1 MSNPHSKNSENL
13 KTSDSIESEP
23 VQAESAKSTPV
34 PAKLTRSK
42 PTKSLRIA
50 IFTDVFLGIPGGI
63 PSSIRAQKTA
73 LESLGHQVT
82 IFCPGTQQDFE
93 NPLSKFGANHDPNII
108 LVPTAKFLI
117 NGASFS
123 KWTKQI
129 VHFIEKKYPNLA
141 ETFDLFHIHY
151 EATTSMA
158 GLILAKKHHIKT
170 IQTMHGRE
178 DMAIAINV
186 PHPFKTLAAT
196 GINLI
201 HRTTLKSILKNSPK
215 PDYQNPVLKKSPD
228 LNYQNAEIKSSSQP
242 DHQNPELKN
251 LAPTIA
257 RRQMWQMMTRQANL
271 ADQVITPSAHFA
283 KKLRLFGVTRPISV
297 ISNGINDQEITNFT
311 PKIRTY
317 QNHEPL
323 RILWFSRLSK
333 EKRILPF
340 LESLQIAQKLEPNFR
355 FIFTIIGDGNQISK
369 VQKFCKKHF
378 DETSIKILGT
388 IPHQEILQKY
398 TEDQHLSIINSY
410 QFDTQGL
417 TILEAAACNLPVIYA
432 DPDMTE
438 IVPNHGGL
446 CAKSPT
452 PRAMAKLLLKIH
464 RQPELIQKLS
474 QNLAASEKT
483 YLQSHQIEKLL
494 KLYRQLS

>member
-1 MSNPHSKNSENL
+1 MSNHHSQNLENLKNSEPT
-13 KTSDSIESEP
+13 KSEP
-23 VQAESAKSTPV
+23 TQLDPIQPEPTKSEPTQ
-34 PAKLTRSK
+34 LNLIQSE

-50 IFTDVFLGIPGGI
+50 TFTDVFLGIPGGI
-63 PSSIRAQKTA
+63 PSSIRAQKA
-73 LESLGHQVT
+73 SLEALGHQVT
-82 IFCPGTQQDFE
+82 IFCPGTRQDFE
-93 NPLSKFGANHDPNII
+93 NPLSKFGANHDPNIV

-117 NGASFS
+117 NGAPFS
-123 KWTKQI
+123 KWTKE
-129 VHFIEKKYPNLA
+129 VVRFIEKKYPNLT
-141 ETFDLFHIHY
+141 ESFDLFHIHY

-158 GLILAKKHHIKT
+158 GLILAKKYHIKT

-201 HRTTLKSILKNSPK
+201 HRTTLKSISKKSPK
-215 PDYQNPVLKKSPD
+215 SGYQNPEPKKSPG
-228 LNYQNAEIKSSSQP
+228 LNYQNAEV
-242 DHQNPELKN
+242 KN

-340 LESLQIAQKLEPNFR
+340 LESLRIAQELEPNFR
-355 FIFTIIGDGNQISK
+355 FVFTIIGDGNQMSK
-369 VQKFCKKHF
+369 VRKFCKKHF
-378 DETSIKILGT
+378 NEAFIKILGT

-398 TEDQHLSIINSY
+398 TKDQHLSIINSY

-417 TILEAAACNLPVIYA
+417 TILEAATCNLPVIYA
-432 DPDMTE
+432 DPDMSE

-446 CAKSPT
+446 CAKSPA
-452 PRAMAKLLLKIH
+452 PRAMAELLLKIH

-494 KLYRQLS
+494 KLYHQLS

>member
-1 MSNPHSKNSENL
+1 MSNPHSKNPESLKYQNL
-13 KTSDSIESEP
+13 KG
-23 VQAESAKSTPV
+23 QNLKN
-34 PAKLTRSK
+34 PA
-42 PTKSLRIA
+42 PTKALRIA

-93 NPLSKFGANHDPNII
+93 NPLSQFGANHDPNII
-108 LVPTAKFLI
+108 LVPTAKFLV
-117 NGASFS
+117 NGAPFS
-123 KWTKQI
+123 KWTKY
-129 VHFIEKKYPNLA
+129 VMRFIEKKYPNLA
-141 ETFDLFHIHY
+141 EAFDLFHIHY
-151 EATTSMA
+151 EATTSMS
-158 GLILAKKHHIKT
+158 GLLLAKKYGIKVV
-170 IQTMHGRE
+170 QTMHGRE

-186 PHPFKTLAAT
+186 PHPFKTIAAT

-201 HRTTLKSILKNSPK
+201 HRTTLKSISKKSPR
-215 PDYQNPVLKKSPD
+215 PDYQNPEPKKSPS
-228 LNYQNAEIKSSSQP
+228 LNYQNAKI
-242 DHQNPELKN
+242 KN

-257 RRQMWQMMTRQANL
+257 RREMWQMMTRQANL

-283 KKLRLFGVTRPISV
+283 KKLQLFGVTRPISV
-297 ISNGINDQEITNFT
+297 ISNGIADQEIANFT
-311 PKIRTY
+311 PRIRTY
-317 QNHEPL
+317 QDHEPL

-340 LESLQIAQKLEPNFR
+340 LESLRIAQELEPDFR
-355 FIFTIIGDGNQISK
+355 FVFTIIGDGNQMSK
-369 VQKFCKKHF
+369 VRKFCKKHF
-378 DETSIKILGT
+378 DEASIKILGT

-398 TEDQHLSIINSY
+398 TKDQHLSIINSY

-432 DPDMTE
+432 DPDMSE

-446 CAKSPT
+446 CAKSPN
-452 PRAMAKLLLKIH
+452 PCAMAELLLKIYH
-464 RQPELIQKLS
+464 QPELIQKLS

-483 YLQSHQIEKLL
+483 YLQSQQIEKLL

>member
-1 MSNPHSKNSENL
+1 MPNPHSKL
-13 KTSDSIESEP
+13 H
-23 VQAESAKSTPV
+23 
-34 PAKLTRSK
+34 
-42 PTKSLRIA
+42 IA

-63 PSSIRAQKTA
+63 PSSIRAQKTS
-73 LESLGHQVT
+73 LEALGHQVT
-82 IFCPGTQQDFE
+82 IFCPGTQKDYS
-93 NPLSKFGANHDPNII
+93 NPLNKFGADHDPNII
-108 LVPTAKFLI
+108 LVPTAKFLV
-117 NGASFS
+117 NGAPFS
-123 KWTKQI
+123 KWTKY
-129 VHFIEKKYPNLA
+129 VTRFIEKKYPNLA

-158 GLILAKKHHIKT
+158 GLLLAKKYGIKVV
-170 IQTMHGRE
+170 QTMHGRE
-178 DMAIAINV
+178 DMAIAINL

-201 HRTTLKSILKNSPK
+201 HRTTLKSIAKKSPK
-215 PDYQNPVLKKSPD
+215 HDYQNT
-228 LNYQNAEIKSSSQP
+228 EI
-242 DHQNPELKN
+242 KN

-257 RRQMWQMMTRQANL
+257 RREMWQMMTRQANL

-283 KKLRLFGVTRPISV
+283 KKLQLFGVTRPISV
-297 ISNGINDQEITNFT
+297 ISNGIADQEIANFT
-311 PKIRTY
+311 PKIRNY
-317 QNHEPL
+317 QRSEPL

-340 LESLQIAQKLEPNFR
+340 LESLRIAQKLEPNFR
-355 FIFTIIGDGNQISK
+355 FIFTIIGDGNQMSK

-378 DETSIKILGT
+378 DEASIKILGT

-432 DPDMTE
+432 DPDMSE

-452 PRAMAKLLLKIH
+452 PHAMAELLLKIYH
-464 RQPELIQKLS
+464 QPEIIQKLS

-483 YLQSHQIEKLL
+483 YLQSHQIKKLL
-494 KLYRQLS
+494 DLYFSLLNF

>member
-1 MSNPHSKNSENL
+1 MSNPHSKL
-13 KTSDSIESEP
+13 H
-23 VQAESAKSTPV
+23 
-34 PAKLTRSK
+34 
-42 PTKSLRIA
+42 IA

-63 PSSIRAQKTA
+63 PSSIRAQKTS
-73 LESLGHQVT
+73 LEALGHQVT
-82 IFCPGTQQDFE
+82 IFCPGTQKDYS
-93 NPLSKFGANHDPNII
+93 NPLNKFGADHDPNII
-108 LVPTAKFLI
+108 LVPTAKFLV
-117 NGASFS
+117 NGAPFS
-123 KWTKQI
+123 KWTKY
-129 VHFIEKKYPNLA
+129 VTRFIEKKYPNLA

-158 GLILAKKHHIKT
+158 GLLLAKKYGIKVV
-170 IQTMHGRE
+170 QTMHGRE

-201 HRTTLKSILKNSPK
+201 HRTTLKSIAKKSPK
-215 PDYQNPVLKKSPD
+215 PDYQNT
-228 LNYQNAEIKSSSQP
+228 EI
-242 DHQNPELKN
+242 KN

-257 RRQMWQMMTRQANL
+257 RREMWQMMVRQANL

-283 KKLRLFGVTRPISV
+283 KKLQLFGVTHPISV
-297 ISNGINDQEITNFT
+297 ISNGIADQEIANFT
-311 PKIRTY
+311 PKIRNY
-317 QNHEPL
+317 QRSEPL

-340 LESLQIAQKLEPNFR
+340 LESLRIAQKLEPNFR
-355 FIFTIIGDGNQISK
+355 FIFTIVGDGNQMSK

-378 DETSIKILGT
+378 DEASIKILGT

-432 DPDMTE
+432 DPDMSE

-452 PRAMAKLLLKIH
+452 PHAMAELLLKIYH
-464 RQPELIQKLS
+464 QPEIIQKLS

-483 YLQSHQIEKLL
+483 YLQSHQIKKLL
-494 KLYRQLS
+494 DLYFSLLNF

>member
-1 MSNPHSKNSENL
+1 MSNPHSKNPKSLKYQNL
-13 KTSDSIESEP
+13 KG
-23 VQAESAKSTPV
+23 QNLKN
-34 PAKLTRSK
+34 PA
-42 PTKSLRIA
+42 PTKALRIA

-63 PSSIRAQKTA
+63 PSSIRAQKIA
-73 LESLGHQVT
+73 LESLGHQVI
-82 IFCPGTQQDFE
+82 IFCPGTKQDFE

-108 LVPTAKFLI
+108 LVPTAKFLV
-117 NGASFS
+117 NGAPFS
-123 KWTKQI
+123 KWTKY
-129 VHFIEKKYPNLA
+129 VTRFIEEKYPNLA
-141 ETFDLFHIHY
+141 GSFDLFHIHY

-158 GLILAKKHHIKT
+158 GLLLAKKYHIKVV
-170 IQTMHGRE
+170 QTMHGRE

-201 HRTTLKSILKNSPK
+201 HRTTLKSISKKSPQL
-215 PDYQNPVLKKSPD
+215 DYQNPELKKSPD
-228 LNYQNAEIKSSSQP
+228 LNYQNAEIK
-242 DHQNPELKN
+242 N

-257 RRQMWQMMTRQANL
+257 RREMWQMMTRQANL

-297 ISNGINDQEITNFT
+297 ISNGINDQEIANFT
-311 PKIRTY
+311 PQIRTY
-317 QNHEPL
+317 QNHESL

-340 LESLQIAQKLEPNFR
+340 LESLKLAQELEPNFR
-355 FIFTIIGDGNQISK
+355 FVFTIIGDGNQMSK
-369 VQKFCKKHF
+369 VRKFCKKHF
-378 DETSIKILGT
+378 DEASIKILGT

-398 TEDQHLSIINSY
+398 TKDQHLSVINSY
-410 QFDTQGL
+410 QFDTQGI

-438 IVPNHGGL
+438 IIPNHGGL

-452 PRAMAKLLLKIH
+452 PRAMAELLLKIH
-464 RQPELIQKLS
+464 RQPEIIQKLS

-494 KLYRQLS
+494 KLYRKLS

>member
-13 KTSDSIESEP
+13 KH
-23 VQAESAKSTPV
+23 QNLKGQNLKN
-34 PAKLTRSK
+34 PA
-42 PTKSLRIA
+42 PTKALRIA

-93 NPLSKFGANHDPNII
+93 NPLSQFGANHDPNII
-108 LVPTAKFLI
+108 LVPTAKFLV
-117 NGASFS
+117 NGAPFS
-123 KWTKQI
+123 KWTKY
-129 VHFIEKKYPNLA
+129 VTRFIEQKYPNLA
-141 ETFDLFHIHY
+141 ETFDLFHVHY

-158 GLILAKKHHIKT
+158 GLLLAKKYGIKV

-201 HRTTLKSILKNSPK
+201 HRTTLKPIAKKSPR
-215 PDYQNPVLKKSPD
+215 PDYQNPEPKKSPS
-228 LNYQNAEIKSSSQP
+228 LNYQNAEI
-242 DHQNPELKN
+242 KN

-257 RRQMWQMMTRQANL
+257 RREMWQMMTRQANL

-283 KKLRLFGVTRPISV
+283 KKLQLFGVTRPISV
-297 ISNGINDQEITNFT
+297 ISNGINDQEIVKFT
-311 PKIRTY
+311 PQIRAY
-317 QNHEPL
+317 QNHKPL

-340 LESLQIAQKLEPNFR
+340 LEALKITQELEPNFR
-355 FIFTIIGDGNQISK
+355 FVFTIIGDGNQMSK

-378 DETSIKILGT
+378 DEASIKILGT

-398 TEDQHLSIINSY
+398 TKDQHLSIINSY

-432 DPDMTE
+432 DPDMSE

-446 CAKSPT
+446 CAKSPA
-452 PRAMAKLLLKIH
+452 PRAMAELLLEIYH
-464 RQPELIQKLS
+464 QPELIQKLS

>member
-1 MSNPHSKNSENL
+1 MSNPHSKNPESLKHQNL
-13 KTSDSIESEP
+13 KG
-23 VQAESAKSTPV
+23 QNLKN
-34 PAKLTRSK
+34 PA
-42 PTKSLRIA
+42 PTKALRIA

-63 PSSIRAQKTA
+63 PSSIRAQKTS
-73 LESLGHQVT
+73 LEALGHQVT
-82 IFCPGTQQDFE
+82 IFCPGTQQDYS
-93 NPLSKFGANHDPNII
+93 NPLNKFGADHDPNII
-108 LVPTAKFLI
+108 LVPTAKFLV
-117 NGASFS
+117 NGAPFS
-123 KWTKQI
+123 KWTKY
-129 VHFIEKKYPNLA
+129 VTRFIEKKYPNLA

-158 GLILAKKHHIKT
+158 GLLLAKKYGIKVV
-170 IQTMHGRE
+170 QTMHGRE

-201 HRTTLKSILKNSPK
+201 HRTTLKSIAKKSPK
-215 PDYQNPVLKKSPD
+215 PDYQNT
-228 LNYQNAEIKSSSQP
+228 EI
-242 DHQNPELKN
+242 KN

-257 RRQMWQMMTRQANL
+257 RREMWQMMTRQANL

-283 KKLRLFGVTRPISV
+283 KKLQLFGVTRPISV
-297 ISNGINDQEITNFT
+297 ISNGISDQEIANFT
-311 PKIRTY
+311 PRIRTY
-317 QNHEPL
+317 QDHKPL

-340 LESLQIAQKLEPNFR
+340 LEALKITQELEPNFR
-355 FIFTIIGDGNQISK
+355 FVFTIIGDGNQMSK

-378 DETSIKILGT
+378 DEASIKILGT

-398 TEDQHLSIINSY
+398 TKDQHLSIINSY

-432 DPDMTE
+432 DPDMSE

-446 CAKSPT
+446 CAKSPA
-452 PRAMAKLLLKIH
+452 PRAMAELLLEIYH
-464 RQPELIQKLS
+464 QPELIQKLS

>member
-1 MSNPHSKNSENL
+1 MSNPHSKNPESLKHQNL
-13 KTSDSIESEP
+13 KG
-23 VQAESAKSTPV
+23 QNLKN
-34 PAKLTRSK
+34 PA
-42 PTKSLRIA
+42 PTKAFRIA

-73 LESLGHQVT
+73 LVSLGHQVT

-93 NPLSKFGANHDPNII
+93 NPLSQFGANHDPNII
-108 LVPTAKFLI
+108 LVPTAKFLV
-117 NGASFS
+117 NGAPFS
-123 KWTKQI
+123 KWTKY
-129 VHFIEKKYPNLA
+129 VTRFIEQKYPNLA
-141 ETFDLFHIHY
+141 ETFDLFHVHY

-158 GLILAKKHHIKT
+158 GLLLAKKYGIKV

-201 HRTTLKSILKNSPK
+201 HRTTLKPIAKKSLK
-215 PDYQNPVLKKSPD
+215 PDYQNT
-228 LNYQNAEIKSSSQP
+228 EI
-242 DHQNPELKN
+242 KN

-257 RRQMWQMMTRQANL
+257 RRQMWQMMVRQANL

-283 KKLRLFGVTRPISV
+283 KKLQLFGVTRPISV
-297 ISNGINDQEITNFT
+297 ISNGIADQEMTNFT
-311 PKIRTY
+311 PQVRSY
-317 QNHEPL
+317 QRSEPL

-340 LESLQIAQKLEPNFR
+340 LESLKLAQELEPNFR
-355 FIFTIIGDGNQISK
+355 FIFTIIGDGNQMSK

-378 DETSIKILGT
+378 DEASIKILGT

-398 TEDQHLSIINSY
+398 TKDQHLSIINSY

-432 DPDMTE
+432 DPDMSE

-446 CAKSPT
+446 CAKSPA
-452 PRAMAKLLLKIH
+452 PRAMAELLLEIYH
-464 RQPELIQKLS
+464 QPELIQKLS

>member
-1 MSNPHSKNSENL
+1 MSNPHSNNSKNL
-13 KTSDSIESEP
+13 KHQNFKGQNP
-23 VQAESAKSTPV
+23 KNLA
-34 PAKLTRSK
+34 
-42 PTKSLRIA
+42 PTKALRIA

-63 PSSIRAQKTA
+63 PSSIRAQKTS
-73 LESLGHQVT
+73 LEALGHQVT

-93 NPLSKFGANHDPNII
+93 NPLSQFGANHDPNII
-108 LVPTAKFLI
+108 LVPTAKFLV
-117 NGASFS
+117 NGAPFS
-123 KWTKQI
+123 KWTKY
-129 VHFIEKKYPNLA
+129 VTRFIEQKYPNLA
-141 ETFDLFHIHY
+141 ETFDLFHVHY

-158 GLILAKKHHIKT
+158 GLLLAKKYGIKV

-186 PHPFKTLAAT
+186 PHPFKTIAAT

-201 HRTTLKSILKNSPK
+201 HRTTLKSISKKSPR
-215 PDYQNPVLKKSPD
+215 PDYQNPEPKKSPS
-228 LNYQNAEIKSSSQP
+228 LNYQNAKI
-242 DHQNPELKN
+242 KN

-257 RRQMWQMMTRQANL
+257 RREMWQMMTRQANL

-283 KKLRLFGVTRPISV
+283 KKLQLFGVTRPISV
-297 ISNGINDQEITNFT
+297 ISNGIADQEITNFT
-311 PKIRTY
+311 PKIRNY

-340 LESLQIAQKLEPNFR
+340 LESLKLAQELEPNFR
-355 FIFTIIGDGNQISK
+355 FIFTIIGDGNQMSK
-369 VQKFCKKHF
+369 VRKFCRKHF
-378 DETSIKILGT
+378 DEASIKILGT

-432 DPDMTE
+432 DPDMSE

-446 CAKSPT
+446 CAKSPA
-452 PRAMAKLLLKIH
+452 PRAMAELLLKIYH
-464 RQPELIQKLS
+464 QPELIQKLS

>member
-1 MSNPHSKNSENL
+1 MPNPHSKL
-13 KTSDSIESEP
+13 H
-23 VQAESAKSTPV
+23 
-34 PAKLTRSK
+34 
-42 PTKSLRIA
+42 IA

-63 PSSIRAQKTA
+63 PSSIRAQKTS
-73 LESLGHQVT
+73 LEALGHQVT
-82 IFCPGTQQDFE
+82 IFCPGTQKDYS
-93 NPLSKFGANHDPNII
+93 NPLNKFGADHDPNII
-108 LVPTAKFLI
+108 LVPTTKFLV
-117 NGASFS
+117 NGAPFS
-123 KWTKQI
+123 KWTKY
-129 VHFIEKKYPNLA
+129 VTRFIEKKYPNLA

-158 GLILAKKHHIKT
+158 GLLLAKKYGIKVV
-170 IQTMHGRE
+170 QTMHGRE

-201 HRTTLKSILKNSPK
+201 HRTTLKSIAKKSPK
-215 PDYQNPVLKKSPD
+215 PDYQNT
-228 LNYQNAEIKSSSQP
+228 EI
-242 DHQNPELKN
+242 KN

-257 RRQMWQMMTRQANL
+257 RREMWQMMVRQANL

-283 KKLRLFGVTRPISV
+283 KKLQLFGVTHPISV
-297 ISNGINDQEITNFT
+297 ISNGIADQEIANFT

-317 QNHEPL
+317 QNNEPL

-340 LESLQIAQKLEPNFR
+340 LESLRIAQKLEPNFR
-355 FIFTIIGDGNQISK
+355 FIFTIVGDGNQMSK

-378 DETSIKILGT
+378 DEASIKILGT

-432 DPDMTE
+432 DPDMSE

-452 PRAMAKLLLKIH
+452 PHAMAELLLKIYH
-464 RQPELIQKLS
+464 QPEIIQKLS

-483 YLQSHQIEKLL
+483 YLQSHQIKKLL
-494 KLYRQLS
+494 DLYFSLLNF

>member
-13 KTSDSIESEP
+13 KQP
-23 VQAESAKSTPV
+23 NLKRQNPKN
-34 PAKLTRSK
+34 PA
-42 PTKSLRIA
+42 PTKALRIA

-93 NPLSKFGANHDPNII
+93 NPLSKFGANYDPNII
-108 LVPTAKFLI
+108 LVPTAKFLV
-117 NGASFS
+117 NGAPFS
-123 KWTKQI
+123 KWTKQ
-129 VHFIEKKYPNLA
+129 VVRFIEGKYPNLT
-141 ETFDLFHIHY
+141 ESFDFFHIHY

-158 GLILAKKHHIKT
+158 GLILAKKYHIKT
-170 IQTMHGRE
+170 VQTMHGRE

-201 HRTTLKSILKNSPK
+201 HRTTLKSISKKSPR
-215 PDYQNPVLKKSPD
+215 PDYQNPEPKKSPSLNYLNLEPKKSPD
-228 LNYQNAEIKSSSQP
+228 LNYQNAEIK
-242 DHQNPELKN
+242 N

-257 RRQMWQMMTRQANL
+257 RREMWQMMTRQANL

-297 ISNGINDQEITNFT
+297 ISNGINDQEIADFT
-311 PKIRTY
+311 PQIRTY
-317 QNHEPL
+317 QNNKPL
-323 RILWFSRLSK
+323 RVLWFSRLSK

-340 LESLQIAQKLEPNFR
+340 LEALKITQELEPNFR
-355 FIFTIIGDGNQISK
+355 FVFTIIGDGNQTSK

-378 DETSIKILGT
+378 DEASIKILGT

-398 TEDQHLSIINSY
+398 TKDQHLSIINSY

-432 DPDMTE
+432 DPDMSE

-446 CAKSPT
+446 CAKSPA
-452 PRAMAKLLLKIH
+452 PRAMAELLLEIYH
-464 RQPELIQKLS
+464 QPELIQKLS

>member
-1 MSNPHSKNSENL
+1 MSNPHSQL
-13 KTSDSIESEP
+13 H
-23 VQAESAKSTPV
+23 
-34 PAKLTRSK
+34 
-42 PTKSLRIA
+42 IA

-63 PSSIRAQKTA
+63 PSSIRAQKA
-73 LESLGHQVT
+73 SLEALGHQVT
-82 IFCPGTQQDFE
+82 IFCPGTQKDYS
-93 NPLSKFGANHDPNII
+93 NPLNKFGADHDPNII
-108 LVPTAKFLI
+108 LVPTAKFLV
-117 NGASFS
+117 NGAPFS
-123 KWTKQI
+123 KWTKY
-129 VHFIEKKYPNLA
+129 VTRFIEKKYPNLA
-141 ETFDLFHIHY
+141 ETFDLFHVHY

-158 GLILAKKHHIKT
+158 GLLLAKKYGIKV

-186 PHPFKTLAAT
+186 PHPFKTIAAT

-201 HRTTLKSILKNSPK
+201 HRTTLKSISKKSPR
-215 PDYQNPVLKKSPD
+215 PDYQNPEPKKSPS
-228 LNYQNAEIKSSSQP
+228 LNYQNAKI
-242 DHQNPELKN
+242 KN

-257 RRQMWQMMTRQANL
+257 RREMWQMMTRQANL

-283 KKLRLFGVTRPISV
+283 KKLQLFGVTRPISI
-297 ISNGINDQEITNFT
+297 ISNGIADQEIANFT
-311 PKIRTY
+311 PRIRTY
-317 QNHEPL
+317 QDHEPL

-340 LESLQIAQKLEPNFR
+340 LESLRIAQELEPNFR
-355 FIFTIIGDGNQISK
+355 FIFTIIGDGNQMSK
-369 VQKFCKKHF
+369 VRKFCRKHF
-378 DETSIKILGT
+378 DEASIKILGT

-432 DPDMTE
+432 DPDMSE

-446 CAKSPT
+446 CAKSPA
-452 PRAMAKLLLKIH
+452 PRAMAELLLEIYH
-464 RQPELIQKLS
+464 QPELIQKLS

>member
-1 MSNPHSKNSENL
+1 MSNPHSKNSKNI
-13 KTSDSIESEP
+13 KHQTPKDQNP
-23 VQAESAKSTPV
+23 KKSA
-34 PAKLTRSK
+34 
-42 PTKSLRIA
+42 PTKTLRIA

-73 LESLGHQVT
+73 LEALGHQVT

-108 LVPTAKFLI
+108 LVPTAKFLV
-117 NGASFS
+117 NGAPFS
-123 KWTKQI
+123 KWTKEVI
-129 VHFIEKKYPNLA
+129 RFIEGKYPNLT
-141 ETFDLFHIHY
+141 ESFDLFHIHY

-158 GLILAKKHHIKT
+158 GLILAKKYHIKT
-170 IQTMHGRE
+170 VQTMHGRE

-201 HRTTLKSILKNSPK
+201 HRTTLKSILKKSPQS
-215 PDYQNPVLKKSPD
+215 DYQNPEPKKSPG
-228 LNYQNAEIKSSSQP
+228 LNYQNAEI
-242 DHQNPELKN
+242 KN

-257 RRQMWQMMTRQANL
+257 RREMWQMMTRQANL

-297 ISNGINDQEITNFT
+297 ISNGINDQEIANFT
-311 PKIRTY
+311 PQIRTY
-317 QNHEPL
+317 QDHEPL

-340 LESLQIAQKLEPNFR
+340 LESLQIAQELEPNFR

-378 DETSIKILGT
+378 DEASIKVLGT
-388 IPHQEILQKY
+388 IPHQEIFQKY
-398 TEDQHLSIINSY
+398 TKDQHLSIINSY

-432 DPDMTE
+432 DPDMSE

-446 CAKSPT
+446 CAKSPA
-452 PRAMAKLLLKIH
+452 PRAMAELLLKIH
-464 RQPELIQKLS
+464 HQPELIQKLS

>member
-1 MSNPHSKNSENL
+1 MSNPHSQNSENL
-13 KTSDSIESEP
+13 KHQNLKD
-23 VQAESAKSTPV
+23 QNLKN
-34 PAKLTRSK
+34 PAPIKTLH
-42 PTKSLRIA
+42 IA

-63 PSSIRAQKTA
+63 PSSIRAQKA
-73 LESLGHQVT
+73 SLEALGHQVT
-82 IFCPGTQQDFE
+82 IFCPGTQKDYS
-93 NPLSKFGANHDPNII
+93 NPLNKFGADHDPNII
-108 LVPTAKFLI
+108 LVPTAKFLV
-117 NGASFS
+117 NGAPFS
-123 KWTKQI
+123 KWTKE
-129 VHFIEKKYPNLA
+129 VVRFIEQKYPNL
-141 ETFDLFHIHY
+141 TKSFDLFHIHY

-158 GLILAKKHHIKT
+158 GLILAKKYHIKT

-178 DMAIAINV
+178 DMAITINV

-201 HRTTLKSILKNSPK
+201 HRTTLKSILKKSSRS
-215 PDYQNPVLKKSPD
+215 DYRNPEPKKSPG
-228 LNYQNAEIKSSSQP
+228 LNYQNTEI
-242 DHQNPELKN
+242 KN

-257 RRQMWQMMTRQANL
+257 RREMWQMMVRQANL

-283 KKLRLFGVTRPISV
+283 KKLQLFGVTRPISV
-297 ISNGINDQEITNFT
+297 ISNGISDQEIANFT
-311 PKIRTY
+311 PRIRTY
-317 QNHEPL
+317 QDHEPL

-340 LESLQIAQKLEPNFR
+340 LESLRIAQELEPNFR
-355 FIFTIIGDGNQISK
+355 FIFTIIGDGNQMSK

-378 DETSIKILGT
+378 DEASIKILGT

-398 TEDQHLSIINSY
+398 TKDQHLSIINSY

-432 DPDMTE
+432 DPDMSE

-446 CAKSPT
+446 CAKSPA
-452 PRAMAKLLLKIH
+452 PRAMAELLLEIYH
-464 RQPELIQKLS
+464 QPELIQKLS

>member
-1 MSNPHSKNSENL
+1 MLNPHSQNLENL
-13 KTSDSIESEP
+13 KTSG
-23 VQAESAKSTPV
+23 
-34 PAKLTRSK
+34 
-42 PTKSLRIA
+42 PTKSEPTQLSSLQSEPTKTLRIA

-63 PSSIRAQKTA
+63 PSSIRAQKA
-73 LESLGHQVT
+73 SLEALGHQVT

-93 NPLSKFGANHDPNII
+93 NPLPKFGANHDPNII

-117 NGASFS
+117 NGAPFS
-123 KWTKQI
+123 KWTKQ
-129 VHFIEKKYPNLA
+129 VVRFIEQKYPNLT

-158 GLILAKKHHIKT
+158 GLLLAKKYNIKVV
-170 IQTMHGRE
+170 QTMHGRE

-201 HRTTLKSILKNSPK
+201 HRTTLKSILKKSPK
-215 PDYQNPVLKKSPD
+215 PDYQNPELKKSPS
-228 LNYQNAEIKSSSQP
+228 LNYQNAEV
-242 DHQNPELKN
+242 KN

-257 RRQMWQMMTRQANL
+257 RREMWQMMVRQANL

-283 KKLRLFGVTRPISV
+283 KKLQLFGVTRPISV
-297 ISNGINDQEITNFT
+297 ISNGINDQEIANFT
-311 PKIRTY
+311 PQICTY

-323 RILWFSRLSK
+323 RVLWFSRLSK

-340 LESLQIAQKLEPNFR
+340 LESLRIAQELEPNFR
-355 FIFTIIGDGNQISK
+355 FVFTIIGDGNQISK
-369 VQKFCKKHF
+369 VRKFCKKHF
-378 DETSIKILGT
+378 DEASIKILGT

-398 TEDQHLSIINSY
+398 TEGQHLSIINSY

-432 DPDMTE
+432 DPDMSA

-446 CAKSPT
+446 CAKSPA
-452 PRAMAKLLLKIH
+452 PRAMAELLLKIH
-464 RQPELIQKLS
+464 HQPELIQKLS
-474 QNLAASEKT
+474 QNLAASKKT

>member
-1 MSNPHSKNSENL
+1 MSNPHSQNLENLKNSEPT
-13 KTSDSIESEP
+13 KSEP
-23 VQAESAKSTPV
+23 TQLNPKNPS
-34 PAKLTRSK
+34 

-73 LESLGHQVT
+73 LEALGHQVT

-117 NGASFS
+117 NGAPFS
-123 KWTKQI
+123 KWTKQ
-129 VHFIEKKYPNLA
+129 VVRFIEQKYPNLA

-158 GLILAKKHHIKT
+158 GLILAKKYHIKT
-170 IQTMHGRE
+170 VQTMHGRE

-186 PHPFKTLAAT
+186 PHPFKTLVAT
-196 GINLI
+196 GINII
-201 HRTTLKSILKNSPK
+201 HRVTLKSILKNSSK
-215 PDYQNPVLKKSPD
+215 PDYQNP
-228 LNYQNAEIKSSSQP
+228 EI
-242 DHQNPELKN
+242 KN

-257 RRQMWQMMTRQANL
+257 RREMWRMMTRQANL

-283 KKLRLFGVTRPISV
+283 KKLQLFGVTRPISI
-297 ISNGINDQEITNFT
+297 ISNGIADQEIANFT
-311 PKIRTY
+311 PKIHTY
-317 QNHEPL
+317 RKHEPL

-340 LESLQIAQKLEPNFR
+340 LESLQIAQELEPNFR
-355 FIFTIIGDGNQISK
+355 FIFTIIGDGNQMSK

-378 DETSIKILGT
+378 DEASIKILGT

-398 TEDQHLSIINSY
+398 TKDQHLSIINSY

-432 DPDMTE
+432 DPDMSE

-446 CAKSPT
+446 CAKSPA
-452 PRAMAKLLLKIH
+452 PRAMAELLLKIH
-464 RQPELIQKLS
+464 HQPELIQKLS
-474 QNLAASEKT
+474 QNLAASKKT

>member
-1 MSNPHSKNSENL
+1 MSNPHSQL
-13 KTSDSIESEP
+13 H
-23 VQAESAKSTPV
+23 
-34 PAKLTRSK
+34 
-42 PTKSLRIA
+42 IA

-63 PSSIRAQKTA
+63 PSSIRAQKA
-73 LESLGHQVT
+73 SLEALGHQVT
-82 IFCPGTQQDFE
+82 IFCPGTQKDYS
-93 NPLSKFGANHDPNII
+93 NPLNKFGADHDPNII
-108 LVPTAKFLI
+108 LVPTAKFLV
-117 NGASFS
+117 NGAPFS
-123 KWTKQI
+123 KWTKY
-129 VHFIEKKYPNLA
+129 VTRFIEKKYPNLA

-158 GLILAKKHHIKT
+158 GLLLAKKYGIKV

-186 PHPFKTLAAT
+186 PHPLKTLAAT

-201 HRTTLKSILKNSPK
+201 HRATLKSITKKSPK
-215 PDYQNPVLKKSPD
+215 PDYQNT
-228 LNYQNAEIKSSSQP
+228 EI
-242 DHQNPELKN
+242 KN

-257 RRQMWQMMTRQANL
+257 RREMWQMMVRQANL

-283 KKLRLFGVTRPISV
+283 KKLQLFGVTRPISV
-297 ISNGINDQEITNFT
+297 ISNGINDQEIANFT
-311 PKIRTY
+311 PQIRTY
-317 QNHEPL
+317 QNDEPL

-340 LESLQIAQKLEPNFR
+340 LESLRIAQKLKPDFR
-355 FIFTIIGDGNQISK
+355 FIFTIIGDGNQMSK

-378 DETSIKILGT
+378 DEASIKILGT

-398 TEDQHLSIINSY
+398 TKDQHLSIINSY

-432 DPDMTE
+432 DPDMSE

-446 CAKSPT
+446 CAKSPA
-452 PRAMAKLLLKIH
+452 PRAMAELLLEIYH
-464 RQPELIQKLS
+464 QPELIQKLS

>member
-1 MSNPHSKNSENL
+1 MSNPHSKNPESLKHQNL
-13 KTSDSIESEP
+13 KG
-23 VQAESAKSTPV
+23 QNLKN
-34 PAKLTRSK
+34 PA
-42 PTKSLRIA
+42 PTKALRIA

-93 NPLSKFGANHDPNII
+93 NPLSQFGANHDPNII
-108 LVPTAKFLI
+108 LVPTAKFLV
-117 NGASFS
+117 NGAPFS
-123 KWTKQI
+123 KWTKY
-129 VHFIEKKYPNLA
+129 VTRFIEQKYPNLA
-141 ETFDLFHIHY
+141 ETFDLFHVHY

-158 GLILAKKHHIKT
+158 GLLLAKKYGIKV

-201 HRTTLKSILKNSPK
+201 HRTTLKPIAKKSLK
-215 PDYQNPVLKKSPD
+215 PDYQNT
-228 LNYQNAEIKSSSQP
+228 EI
-242 DHQNPELKN
+242 KN

-257 RRQMWQMMTRQANL
+257 RRQMWQMMVRQANL

-283 KKLRLFGVTRPISV
+283 KKLQLFGVTRPISV
-297 ISNGINDQEITNFT
+297 ISNGIADQEMTNFT
-311 PKIRTY
+311 PKIRIY
-317 QNHEPL
+317 QNNEPL

-340 LESLQIAQKLEPNFR
+340 LESLRIAQKLEPNFR
-355 FIFTIIGDGNQISK
+355 FIFTIIGDGNQMSK
-369 VQKFCKKHF
+369 VRKFCRKHF
-378 DETSIKILGT
+378 DEASIKILGT

-438 IVPNHGGL
+438 IIPNHGGL

-452 PRAMAKLLLKIH
+452 PRAMAELLLKIH
-464 RQPELIQKLS
+464 RQPEIIQKLS

>member
-1 MSNPHSKNSENL
+1 MPNPHSKL
-13 KTSDSIESEP
+13 H
-23 VQAESAKSTPV
+23 
-34 PAKLTRSK
+34 
-42 PTKSLRIA
+42 IA

-63 PSSIRAQKTA
+63 PSSIRAQKTS
-73 LESLGHQVT
+73 LEALGHQVT
-82 IFCPGTQQDFE
+82 IFCPGTQKDYS
-93 NPLSKFGANHDPNII
+93 NPLNKFGADHDPNII
-108 LVPTAKFLI
+108 LVPTAKFLV
-117 NGASFS
+117 NGAPFS
-123 KWTKQI
+123 KWTKY
-129 VHFIEKKYPNLA
+129 VTRFIEKKYPNLA

-158 GLILAKKHHIKT
+158 GLLLAKKYGIKVV
-170 IQTMHGRE
+170 QTMHGRE
-178 DMAIAINV
+178 DMAITINV

-201 HRTTLKSILKNSPK
+201 HRTTLKPIAKKSLK
-215 PDYQNPVLKKSPD
+215 PDYQNT
-228 LNYQNAEIKSSSQP
+228 EI
-242 DHQNPELKN
+242 KN

-257 RRQMWQMMTRQANL
+257 RRQMWQMMVRQANL

-283 KKLRLFGVTRPISV
+283 KKLQLFGVTRPISV
-297 ISNGINDQEITNFT
+297 ISNGIADQEMTNFT
-311 PKIRTY
+311 PQVRSY
-317 QNHEPL
+317 QRSEPL

-340 LESLQIAQKLEPNFR
+340 LESLKLAQELEPNFR
-355 FIFTIIGDGNQISK
+355 FIFTIIGDGNQMSK

-378 DETSIKILGT
+378 DEASIKIFGT

-398 TEDQHLSIINSY
+398 TKDQHLSIINSY

-432 DPDMTE
+432 DPDMSE

-446 CAKSPT
+446 CAKSPN
-452 PRAMAKLLLKIH
+452 PCAMTELLLKIYH
-464 RQPELIQKLS
+464 QPELIQKLS

-483 YLQSHQIEKLL
+483 YLQSQQIEKLL

>member
-1 MSNPHSKNSENL
+1 MSNPHSKNSKNI
-13 KTSDSIESEP
+13 KYQNFKGQNP
-23 VQAESAKSTPV
+23 KN
-34 PAKLTRSK
+34 PA
-42 PTKSLRIA
+42 PTKTLRIA

-108 LVPTAKFLI
+108 LVPTDKFLI
-117 NGASFS
+117 NGAPFS
-123 KWTKQI
+123 KWTKQ
-129 VHFIEKKYPNLA
+129 VVRFIEQKYPNLA

-158 GLILAKKHHIKT
+158 GLLLAKKYNIK
-170 IQTMHGRE
+170 IVQTMHGRE

-186 PHPFKTLAAT
+186 PHPFKTLVAT
-196 GINLI
+196 GINII
-201 HRTTLKSILKNSPK
+201 HRVTLKSILKNSSK
-215 PDYQNPVLKKSPD
+215 PDYQNP
-228 LNYQNAEIKSSSQP
+228 EI
-242 DHQNPELKN
+242 KN

-257 RRQMWQMMTRQANL
+257 RREMWRMMTRQANL

-283 KKLRLFGVTRPISV
+283 KKLQLFGVTRPISI
-297 ISNGINDQEITNFT
+297 ISNGIADQEIANFT

-317 QNHEPL
+317 RNHEPL

-340 LESLQIAQKLEPNFR
+340 LESLQIAQELEPNFR
-355 FIFTIIGDGNQISK
+355 FIFTIIGDGNQMSK

-378 DETSIKILGT
+378 DEASIKILGT

-398 TEDQHLSIINSY
+398 TKDQHLSIINSY

-446 CAKSPT
+446 CAKSPA
-452 PRAMAKLLLKIH
+452 PRAMAELLLKIH
-464 RQPELIQKLS
+464 RQPKLIQKLS
-474 QNLAASEKT
+474 QNLAANEKT

>member
-1 MSNPHSKNSENL
+1 MSNPHSKNPESLKHQNL
-13 KTSDSIESEP
+13 KG
-23 VQAESAKSTPV
+23 QNLKN
-34 PAKLTRSK
+34 PA
-42 PTKSLRIA
+42 PTKALRIA

-93 NPLSKFGANHDPNII
+93 NPLSQFGANHDPNII
-108 LVPTAKFLI
+108 LVPTAKFLV
-117 NGASFS
+117 NGAPFS
-123 KWTKQI
+123 KWTKHVI
-129 VHFIEKKYPNLA
+129 RFIEEKYPNLT
-141 ETFDLFHIHY
+141 ESFDFFHIHY

-158 GLILAKKHHIKT
+158 GLLLAKKYGIKVV
-170 IQTMHGRE
+170 QTMHGRE

-201 HRTTLKSILKNSPK
+201 HRTTLKPIAKKSLK
-215 PDYQNPVLKKSPD
+215 PDYQNT
-228 LNYQNAEIKSSSQP
+228 EI
-242 DHQNPELKN
+242 KN

-257 RRQMWQMMTRQANL
+257 RRQMWQMMVRQANL

-283 KKLRLFGVTRPISV
+283 KKLQLFGVTRPISV
-297 ISNGINDQEITNFT
+297 ISNGIADQEMTNFT
-311 PKIRTY
+311 PQVRSY
-317 QNHEPL
+317 QRSEPL

-340 LESLQIAQKLEPNFR
+340 LESLKLAQELEPNFR
-355 FIFTIIGDGNQISK
+355 FIFTIIGDGNQMSK

-378 DETSIKILGT
+378 DEASIKIFGT

-398 TEDQHLSIINSY
+398 TKDQHLSIINSY

-432 DPDMTE
+432 DPDMSE

-446 CAKSPT
+446 CAKSPN
-452 PRAMAKLLLKIH
+452 PCAMTELLLKIYH
-464 RQPELIQKLS
+464 QPELIQKLS

-483 YLQSHQIEKLL
+483 YLQSQQIEKLL

>member
-1 MSNPHSKNSENL
+1 MSNPHSKNPESLKHQNL
-13 KTSDSIESEP
+13 KG
-23 VQAESAKSTPV
+23 QNLKN
-34 PAKLTRSK
+34 PA
-42 PTKSLRIA
+42 PTKALRIA

-93 NPLSKFGANHDPNII
+93 NPLSQFGANHDPNII
-108 LVPTAKFLI
+108 LVPTAKFLV
-117 NGASFS
+117 NGAPFS
-123 KWTKQI
+123 KWTKY
-129 VHFIEKKYPNLA
+129 VTRFIEQKYPNLA
-141 ETFDLFHIHY
+141 ETFDLFHVHY

-158 GLILAKKHHIKT
+158 GLLLAKKYGIKV

-201 HRTTLKSILKNSPK
+201 HRTTLKPIAKKSLK
-215 PDYQNPVLKKSPD
+215 PDYQNT
-228 LNYQNAEIKSSSQP
+228 EI
-242 DHQNPELKN
+242 KN

-257 RRQMWQMMTRQANL
+257 RRQMWQMMVRQANL

-283 KKLRLFGVTRPISV
+283 KKLQLFGVTRPISV
-297 ISNGINDQEITNFT
+297 ISNGIADQEMTNFT
-311 PKIRTY
+311 PKIRIY
-317 QNHEPL
+317 QNNEPL

-340 LESLQIAQKLEPNFR
+340 LEALKLAQELEPNFR
-355 FIFTIIGDGNQISK
+355 FIFTIIGDGNQMSK

-378 DETSIKILGT
+378 DEASIKIFGT

-398 TEDQHLSIINSY
+398 TKDQHLSIINSY

-432 DPDMTE
+432 DPDMSE
-438 IVPNHGGL
+438 IVPNHGGF
-446 CAKSPT
+446 CAKSPN
-452 PRAMAKLLLKIH
+452 PCAMTELLLKIYH
-464 RQPELIQKLS
+464 QPELIQKLS

-483 YLQSHQIEKLL
+483 YLQSQQIEKLL

>member
-1 MSNPHSKNSENL
+1 MPNPHSKL
-13 KTSDSIESEP
+13 H
-23 VQAESAKSTPV
+23 
-34 PAKLTRSK
+34 
-42 PTKSLRIA
+42 IA

-63 PSSIRAQKTA
+63 PSSIRAQKTS
-73 LESLGHQVT
+73 LEALGHQVT
-82 IFCPGTQQDFE
+82 IFCPGTQKDYS
-93 NPLSKFGANHDPNII
+93 NPLNKFGADHDPNII
-108 LVPTAKFLI
+108 LVPTAKFLV
-117 NGASFS
+117 NGAPFS
-123 KWTKQI
+123 KWTKY
-129 VHFIEKKYPNLA
+129 VTRFIEKKYPNLA

-158 GLILAKKHHIKT
+158 GLLLAKKYGIKVV
-170 IQTMHGRE
+170 QTMHGRE

-201 HRTTLKSILKNSPK
+201 HRTTLKSIAKKSPK
-215 PDYQNPVLKKSPD
+215 PDYQNT
-228 LNYQNAEIKSSSQP
+228 EI
-242 DHQNPELKN
+242 KN

-257 RRQMWQMMTRQANL
+257 RREMWQMMVRQANL

-283 KKLRLFGVTRPISV
+283 KKLQLFGVTHPISV
-297 ISNGINDQEITNFT
+297 ISNGIADQEIANFT
-311 PKIRTY
+311 PKIRNY
-317 QNHEPL
+317 QRSEPL

-340 LESLQIAQKLEPNFR
+340 LESLRIAQKLEPNFR
-355 FIFTIIGDGNQISK
+355 FIFTIVGDGNQMSK

-378 DETSIKILGT
+378 DEASIKILGT

-432 DPDMTE
+432 DPDMSE

-452 PRAMAKLLLKIH
+452 PHAMAELLLKIYH
-464 RQPELIQKLS
+464 QPEIIQKLS

-483 YLQSHQIEKLL
+483 YLQSHQIKKLL
-494 KLYRQLS
+494 NLYFSLLNF

>member
-1 MSNPHSKNSENL
+1 MPNPHSKL
-13 KTSDSIESEP
+13 H
-23 VQAESAKSTPV
+23 
-34 PAKLTRSK
+34 
-42 PTKSLRIA
+42 IA

-63 PSSIRAQKTA
+63 PSSIRAQKTS
-73 LESLGHQVT
+73 LEALGHQVT
-82 IFCPGTQQDFE
+82 IFCPGTQKDYS
-93 NPLSKFGANHDPNII
+93 NPLNKFGADHDPNII
-108 LVPTAKFLI
+108 LVPTAKFLV
-117 NGASFS
+117 NGAPFS
-123 KWTKQI
+123 KWTKY
-129 VHFIEKKYPNLA
+129 VTRFIEKKYPNLA

-151 EATTSMA
+151 EATTSIS
-158 GLILAKKHHIKT
+158 GLLLAKKYGIKVV
-170 IQTMHGRE
+170 QTMHGRE

-201 HRTTLKSILKNSPK
+201 HRTTLKSIAKKSPK
-215 PDYQNPVLKKSPD
+215 PDYQNT
-228 LNYQNAEIKSSSQP
+228 EI
-242 DHQNPELKN
+242 KN

-257 RRQMWQMMTRQANL
+257 RREMWQMMVRQANL

-283 KKLRLFGVTRPISV
+283 KKLQLFGVTHPISV
-297 ISNGINDQEITNFT
+297 ISNGIADQEIANFT
-311 PKIRTY
+311 PKIRNY
-317 QNHEPL
+317 QRNEPL

-340 LESLQIAQKLEPNFR
+340 LESLRIAQKLEPNFR
-355 FIFTIIGDGNQISK
+355 FIFTIIGDGNQMSK

-378 DETSIKILGT
+378 DEASIKILGT

-432 DPDMTE
+432 DPDMSE

-452 PRAMAKLLLKIH
+452 PHAMAELLLKIYH
-464 RQPELIQKLS
+464 QPEIIQKLS

-483 YLQSHQIEKLL
+483 YLQSHQIKKLL
-494 KLYRQLS
+494 NLYFSLLNF

>member
-1 MSNPHSKNSENL
+1 MLNPHSQNLENL
-13 KTSDSIESEP
+13 KTSEPTKSEP
-23 VQAESAKSTPV
+23 TQLNPLQSE
-34 PAKLTRSK
+34 L
-42 PTKSLRIA
+42 TKSLRIA

-63 PSSIRAQKTA
+63 PSSIRAQKA
-73 LESLGHQVT
+73 SLEALGHQVT
-82 IFCPGTQQDFE
+82 IFCPGTQQDFK
-93 NPLSKFGANHDPNII
+93 NPLSKFGANHDPNVVI
-108 LVPTAKFLI
+108 VPTAKFLI
-117 NGASFS
+117 NGAPFS
-123 KWTKQI
+123 KWTKQ
-129 VHFIEKKYPNLA
+129 VVRFIEKKYPNLN
-141 ETFDLFHIHY
+141 ESFDLFHIHY

-158 GLILAKKHHIKT
+158 GLILAKKYHIKVV
-170 IQTMHGRE
+170 QTMHGRE

-201 HRTTLKSILKNSPK
+201 HRATLKSILKKSPR
-215 PDYQNPVLKKSPD
+215 PDYRNPEPKKSSGLNYQNPELKKSPS
-228 LNYQNAEIKSSSQP
+228 LNYQNAKI
-242 DHQNPELKN
+242 KN

-257 RRQMWQMMTRQANL
+257 RREMWQMMTRQANL

-283 KKLRLFGVTRPISV
+283 KKLQLFGVTRPISV
-297 ISNGINDQEITNFT
+297 ISNGIADQEIANFT
-311 PKIRTY
+311 PRIRTY
-317 QNHEPL
+317 QDHEPL

-340 LESLQIAQKLEPNFR
+340 LESLRIAQELEPNFR
-355 FIFTIIGDGNQISK
+355 FIFTIIGDGNQMSK
-369 VQKFCKKHF
+369 VRKFCRKHF
-378 DETSIKILGT
+378 DEASIKILGT

-432 DPDMTE
+432 DPDMSE

-446 CAKSPT
+446 CAKSPA
-452 PRAMAKLLLKIH
+452 PRAMAELLLEIYH
-464 RQPELIQKLS
+464 QPELIQKLS

>member
-1 MSNPHSKNSENL
+1 MSNPHSKNPESLKHQNL
-13 KTSDSIESEP
+13 KG
-23 VQAESAKSTPV
+23 QNLKN
-34 PAKLTRSK
+34 PA
-42 PTKSLRIA
+42 PTKALRIA

-93 NPLSKFGANHDPNII
+93 NPLSQFGANHDPNII
-108 LVPTAKFLI
+108 LVPTAKFLV
-117 NGASFS
+117 NGAPFS
-123 KWTKQI
+123 KWTKHVI
-129 VHFIEKKYPNLA
+129 RFIEEKYPNLT
-141 ETFDLFHIHY
+141 ESFDFFHIHY

-158 GLILAKKHHIKT
+158 GLILAKKYHIKT

-186 PHPFKTLAAT
+186 PHPFKTIAAT

-201 HRTTLKSILKNSPK
+201 HRTTLKSISKKSPR
-215 PDYQNPVLKKSPD
+215 PDYQNPEPKKSPS
-228 LNYQNAEIKSSSQP
+228 LNYQNAKI
-242 DHQNPELKN
+242 KN

-257 RRQMWQMMTRQANL
+257 RREMWQMMTRQANL

-283 KKLRLFGVTRPISV
+283 KKLQLFGVTRPISV
-297 ISNGINDQEITNFT
+297 ISNGIADQEIANFT
-311 PKIRTY
+311 PRIRTY
-317 QNHEPL
+317 QDHEPL

-340 LESLQIAQKLEPNFR
+340 LESLRIAKELEPNFR
-355 FIFTIIGDGNQISK
+355 FIFTIIGDGNQMSK
-369 VQKFCKKHF
+369 VRKFCKKHF
-378 DETSIKILGT
+378 DEASIKILGT

-432 DPDMTE
+432 DPDMSE

-446 CAKSPT
+446 CAKSPS
-452 PRAMAKLLLKIH
+452 PHAMAELLLKIH
-464 RQPELIQKLS
+464 HQPEIIQKLS

-494 KLYRQLS
+494 DLYCQLS

>member
-1 MSNPHSKNSENL
+1 MSNPHSKNPESLKHQNL
-13 KTSDSIESEP
+13 KG
-23 VQAESAKSTPV
+23 QNLKN
-34 PAKLTRSK
+34 PA
-42 PTKSLRIA
+42 PTKALRIA

-82 IFCPGTQQDFE
+82 IFCPGTQQDYS
-93 NPLSKFGANHDPNII
+93 NPLNKFGADHDPNII
-108 LVPTAKFLI
+108 LVPTAKFLV
-117 NGASFS
+117 NGAPFS
-123 KWTKQI
+123 KWTKY
-129 VHFIEKKYPNLA
+129 VTRFIEQKYPNLA
-141 ETFDLFHIHY
+141 EAFDLFHIHY

-158 GLILAKKHHIKT
+158 GLLLAKKYSIKVV
-170 IQTMHGRE
+170 QTMHGRE

-201 HRTTLKSILKNSPK
+201 HRTTLKPIAKKSLK
-215 PDYQNPVLKKSPD
+215 PDYQNT
-228 LNYQNAEIKSSSQP
+228 EI
-242 DHQNPELKN
+242 KN

-257 RRQMWQMMTRQANL
+257 RRQMWQMMVRQANL

-283 KKLRLFGVTRPISV
+283 KKLQLFGVTHPISV
-297 ISNGINDQEITNFT
+297 ISNGIADQEMTNFT
-311 PKIRTY
+311 PQVRSY
-317 QNHEPL
+317 QRSEPL

-340 LESLQIAQKLEPNFR
+340 LESLKLAQELEPNFR
-355 FIFTIIGDGNQISK
+355 FIFTIIGDGNQMSK

-378 DETSIKILGT
+378 DEASIKIFGT

-398 TEDQHLSIINSY
+398 TKDQHLSIINSY

-432 DPDMTE
+432 DPDMSE

-446 CAKSPT
+446 CAKSPN
-452 PRAMAKLLLKIH
+452 PCAMTELLLKIYH
-464 RQPELIQKLS
+464 QPELIQKLS

-483 YLQSHQIEKLL
+483 YLQSQQIKKLL

>member
-1 MSNPHSKNSENL
+1 MSNPHSKL
-13 KTSDSIESEP
+13 H
-23 VQAESAKSTPV
+23 
-34 PAKLTRSK
+34 
-42 PTKSLRIA
+42 IA

-93 NPLSKFGANHDPNII
+93 NPLSQFGANHDPNII
-108 LVPTAKFLI
+108 LVPTAKFLV
-117 NGASFS
+117 NGAPFS
-123 KWTKQI
+123 KWTKHVI
-129 VHFIEKKYPNLA
+129 RFIEEKYPNLT
-141 ETFDLFHIHY
+141 ESFDFFHIHY

-158 GLILAKKHHIKT
+158 GLILAKKYHIKT

-186 PHPFKTLAAT
+186 PHPFKTIAAT

-201 HRTTLKSILKNSPK
+201 HRTTLKSISKKSPR
-215 PDYQNPVLKKSPD
+215 PDYQNPEPKKSPS
-228 LNYQNAEIKSSSQP
+228 LNYQNAKI
-242 DHQNPELKN
+242 KN

-257 RRQMWQMMTRQANL
+257 RREMWQMMTRQANL

-283 KKLRLFGVTRPISV
+283 KKLQLFGVTRPISV
-297 ISNGINDQEITNFT
+297 ISNGIADQEIANFT
-311 PKIRTY
+311 PRIRTY
-317 QNHEPL
+317 QDHEPL

-340 LESLQIAQKLEPNFR
+340 LESLRIAQELEPNFR
-355 FIFTIIGDGNQISK
+355 FIFTIIGDGNQMSK
-369 VQKFCKKHF
+369 VRKFCRKHF
-378 DETSIKILGT
+378 DEASINILGT

-432 DPDMTE
+432 DPDMSE

-446 CAKSPT
+446 CAKSPA
-452 PRAMAKLLLKIH
+452 PRAMAELLLEIYH
-464 RQPELIQKLS
+464 QPELIQKLS

>member
-1 MSNPHSKNSENL
+1 MPNPHSKL
-13 KTSDSIESEP
+13 H
-23 VQAESAKSTPV
+23 
-34 PAKLTRSK
+34 
-42 PTKSLRIA
+42 IA

-63 PSSIRAQKTA
+63 PSSIRAQKTS
-73 LESLGHQVT
+73 LEALGHQVT
-82 IFCPGTQQDFE
+82 IFCPGTQKDYS
-93 NPLSKFGANHDPNII
+93 NPLNKFGADHDPNII
-108 LVPTAKFLI
+108 LVPTAKFLV
-117 NGASFS
+117 NGAPFS
-123 KWTKQI
+123 KWTKY
-129 VHFIEKKYPNLA
+129 VTRFIEKKYPNLA

-158 GLILAKKHHIKT
+158 GLLLAKKYGIKVV
-170 IQTMHGRE
+170 QTMHGRE

-201 HRTTLKSILKNSPK
+201 HRTTLKSIAKKSPK
-215 PDYQNPVLKKSPD
+215 PDYQNT
-228 LNYQNAEIKSSSQP
+228 EI
-242 DHQNPELKN
+242 KN

-257 RRQMWQMMTRQANL
+257 RREMWQMMVRQANL

-283 KKLRLFGVTRPISV
+283 KKLQLFGVTHPISV
-297 ISNGINDQEITNFT
+297 ISNGIADQEIANFT
-311 PKIRTY
+311 PKIRNY
-317 QNHEPL
+317 QRSEPL

-340 LESLQIAQKLEPNFR
+340 LESLRIAQKLEPNFR
-355 FIFTIIGDGNQISK
+355 FIFTIIGDGNQMSK

-378 DETSIKILGT
+378 DEASIKILGT

-432 DPDMTE
+432 DPDMSE

-452 PRAMAKLLLKIH
+452 PHAMAELLLKIYH
-464 RQPELIQKLS
+464 QPEIIQKLS

-483 YLQSHQIEKLL
+483 YLQSHQIKKLL
-494 KLYRQLS
+494 NLYFSLLNF

>member
-1 MSNPHSKNSENL
+1 MSNPHSKNPESLKHQNL
-13 KTSDSIESEP
+13 KG
-23 VQAESAKSTPV
+23 QNLKN
-34 PAKLTRSK
+34 PA
-42 PTKSLRIA
+42 PTKALRIA

-93 NPLSKFGANHDPNII
+93 NPLSQFGANHDPNII
-108 LVPTAKFLI
+108 LVPTAKFLV
-117 NGASFS
+117 NGAPFS
-123 KWTKQI
+123 KWTKHVI
-129 VHFIEKKYPNLA
+129 RFIEEKYPNLT
-141 ETFDLFHIHY
+141 ESFDFFHIHY

-158 GLILAKKHHIKT
+158 GLILAKKYHIKT

-186 PHPFKTLAAT
+186 PHPFKTIAAT

-201 HRTTLKSILKNSPK
+201 HRTTLKSISKKSPR
-215 PDYQNPVLKKSPD
+215 PDYQNPEPKKSPS
-228 LNYQNAEIKSSSQP
+228 LNYQNAKI
-242 DHQNPELKN
+242 KN

-257 RRQMWQMMTRQANL
+257 RREMWQMMTRQANL

-283 KKLRLFGVTRPISV
+283 KKLQLFGVTRPISV
-297 ISNGINDQEITNFT
+297 ISNGIADQEIANFT
-311 PKIRTY
+311 PRIRTY
-317 QNHEPL
+317 QDHEPL

-340 LESLQIAQKLEPNFR
+340 LESLKLAQELEPDFR
-355 FIFTIIGDGNQISK
+355 FIFTIIGDGNQMSK
-369 VQKFCKKHF
+369 VRKFCRKHF
-378 DETSIKILGT
+378 DEASIKILGT

-446 CAKSPT
+446 CAKSPA
-452 PRAMAKLLLKIH
+452 PRAMAELLLKIH

-474 QNLAASEKT
+474 QNLAANEKT

>member
-1 MSNPHSKNSENL
+1 MSNPHSKNSKNI
-13 KTSDSIESEP
+13 KYQNFKGQNP
-23 VQAESAKSTPV
+23 KN
-34 PAKLTRSK
+34 PA
-42 PTKSLRIA
+42 PTKTLRIA

-117 NGASFS
+117 NGAPFS
-123 KWTKQI
+123 KWTKE
-129 VHFIEKKYPNLA
+129 VVRFIEKKYPNLT
-141 ETFDLFHIHY
+141 ESFDLFHIHY

-158 GLILAKKHHIKT
+158 GLILAKKYHIKT
-170 IQTMHGRE
+170 VQTMHGRE

-186 PHPFKTLAAT
+186 PHPFKTIAAT

-201 HRTTLKSILKNSPK
+201 HRTTLKSISKKSPK
-215 PDYQNPVLKKSPD
+215 PDYQNP
-228 LNYQNAEIKSSSQP
+228 EI
-242 DHQNPELKN
+242 KN

-257 RRQMWQMMTRQANL
+257 RREMWQMMVRQANL

-283 KKLRLFGVTRPISV
+283 KKLQLFGVTRPISV
-297 ISNGINDQEITNFT
+297 ISNGINDQEIANFT
-311 PKIRTY
+311 PQICTY

-323 RILWFSRLSK
+323 RVLWFSRLSK

-340 LESLQIAQKLEPNFR
+340 LESLRIAQELEPNFR
-355 FIFTIIGDGNQISK
+355 FVFTIIGDGNQISK
-369 VQKFCKKHF
+369 VRKFCKKHF
-378 DETSIKILGT
+378 DEASIKILGT

-398 TEDQHLSIINSY
+398 TEGQHLSIINSY

-432 DPDMTE
+432 DPDMSE

-446 CAKSPT
+446 CAKSPA
-452 PRAMAKLLLKIH
+452 PRAMAELLLKIH

-494 KLYRQLS
+494 DLYRQLS

>member
-1 MSNPHSKNSENL
+1 MSNPHSKNPESLKHQNL
-13 KTSDSIESEP
+13 KG
-23 VQAESAKSTPV
+23 QNLKN
-34 PAKLTRSK
+34 PA
-42 PTKSLRIA
+42 PTKALRIA

-93 NPLSKFGANHDPNII
+93 NPLSQFGANHDPNII
-108 LVPTAKFLI
+108 LVPTAKFLV
-117 NGASFS
+117 NGAPFS
-123 KWTKQI
+123 KWTKY
-129 VHFIEKKYPNLA
+129 VTRFIEQKYPNLA
-141 ETFDLFHIHY
+141 ETFDLFHVHY

-158 GLILAKKHHIKT
+158 GLLLAKKYGIKV

-201 HRTTLKSILKNSPK
+201 HRTTLKPIAKKSLK
-215 PDYQNPVLKKSPD
+215 PDYQNT
-228 LNYQNAEIKSSSQP
+228 EI
-242 DHQNPELKN
+242 KN

-257 RRQMWQMMTRQANL
+257 RRQMWQMMVRQANL

-283 KKLRLFGVTRPISV
+283 KKLQLFGVTRPISV
-297 ISNGINDQEITNFT
+297 ISNGIADQEMTNFT
-311 PKIRTY
+311 PQVRSY
-317 QNHEPL
+317 QRSEPL

-340 LESLQIAQKLEPNFR
+340 LESLKLAQELEPNFR
-355 FIFTIIGDGNQISK
+355 FIFTIIGDGNQMSK

-378 DETSIKILGT
+378 DEASIKIFGT

-398 TEDQHLSIINSY
+398 TKDQHLSIINSY

-446 CAKSPT
+446 CAKSPA
-452 PRAMAKLLLKIH
+452 PRDMAELLLEIYH
-464 RQPELIQKLS
+464 QPEIIQKLS
-474 QNLAASEKT
+474 QNLAASKKT

-494 KLYRQLS
+494 DLYRQLF

>member
-1 MSNPHSKNSENL
+1 MSNPHSKNPESLKHQNL
-13 KTSDSIESEP
+13 KG
-23 VQAESAKSTPV
+23 QNLKN
-34 PAKLTRSK
+34 PA
-42 PTKSLRIA
+42 PTKALRIA

-93 NPLSKFGANHDPNII
+93 NPLSQFGANHDPNII
-108 LVPTAKFLI
+108 LVPTAKFLV
-117 NGASFS
+117 NGAPFS
-123 KWTKQI
+123 KWTKHVI
-129 VHFIEKKYPNLA
+129 RFIEEKYPNLT
-141 ETFDLFHIHY
+141 ESFDFFHIHY

-158 GLILAKKHHIKT
+158 GLILAKKYHIKT

-186 PHPFKTLAAT
+186 PHPFKTIAAT

-201 HRTTLKSILKNSPK
+201 HRTTLKSILKKFPK
-215 PDYQNPVLKKSPD
+215 PNYQNPEPKKSPS
-228 LNYQNAEIKSSSQP
+228 LNYQNTEI
-242 DHQNPELKN
+242 KN

-257 RRQMWQMMTRQANL
+257 RREMWQMMVSQANL

-283 KKLRLFGVTRPISV
+283 KKLQLFGVTRPISV
-297 ISNGINDQEITNFT
+297 ISNGISDQEIANFT
-311 PKIRTY
+311 PRIRTY
-317 QNHEPL
+317 QDHEPL

-340 LESLQIAQKLEPNFR
+340 LESLRIAQELEPNFR
-355 FIFTIIGDGNQISK
+355 FIFTIIGDGNQMSK

-378 DETSIKILGT
+378 DEASIKILGT

-398 TEDQHLSIINSY
+398 TKDQHLSIINSY

-432 DPDMTE
+432 DPDMSE

-446 CAKSPT
+446 CAKSPA
-452 PRAMAKLLLKIH
+452 PRAMAELLLEIYH
-464 RQPELIQKLS
+464 QPELIQKLS

>member
-1 MSNPHSKNSENL
+1 MPNPHSKL
-13 KTSDSIESEP
+13 H
-23 VQAESAKSTPV
+23 
-34 PAKLTRSK
+34 
-42 PTKSLRIA
+42 IA

-63 PSSIRAQKTA
+63 PSSIRAQKTS
-73 LESLGHQVT
+73 LEALGHQVT
-82 IFCPGTQQDFE
+82 IFCPGTQKDYS
-93 NPLSKFGANHDPNII
+93 NPLNKFGADHDPNII
-108 LVPTAKFLI
+108 LVPTAKFLV
-117 NGASFS
+117 NGAPFS
-123 KWTKQI
+123 KWTKY
-129 VHFIEKKYPNLA
+129 VTRFIEKKYPNLA

-158 GLILAKKHHIKT
+158 GLLLAKKYGIKVV
-170 IQTMHGRE
+170 QTMHGRE

-201 HRTTLKSILKNSPK
+201 HRTTLKSIAKKSPK
-215 PDYQNPVLKKSPD
+215 PDYQNT
-228 LNYQNAEIKSSSQP
+228 EIK
-242 DHQNPELKN
+242 N
-251 LAPTIA
+251 LTPTIA
-257 RRQMWQMMTRQANL
+257 RREMWQMMVRQANL

-283 KKLRLFGVTRPISV
+283 KKLQLFGVTHPISV
-297 ISNGINDQEITNFT
+297 ISNGIADQEIANFT
-311 PKIRTY
+311 PKIRNY
-317 QNHEPL
+317 QRSEPL

-340 LESLQIAQKLEPNFR
+340 LESLRIAQKLEPNFR
-355 FIFTIIGDGNQISK
+355 FIFTIIGDGNQMSK

-378 DETSIKILGT
+378 DEASIKILGT

-432 DPDMTE
+432 DPDMSE

-452 PRAMAKLLLKIH
+452 PHAMAELLLKIYH
-464 RQPELIQKLS
+464 QPEIIQKLS

-483 YLQSHQIEKLL
+483 YLQSHQIKKLL
-494 KLYRQLS
+494 DLYFSLLNF

>member
-1 MSNPHSKNSENL
+1 MPNPHSKL
-13 KTSDSIESEP
+13 H
-23 VQAESAKSTPV
+23 
-34 PAKLTRSK
+34 
-42 PTKSLRIA
+42 IA

-63 PSSIRAQKTA
+63 PSSIRAQKTS
-73 LESLGHQVT
+73 LEALGHQVT
-82 IFCPGTQQDFE
+82 IFCPGTQKDYS
-93 NPLSKFGANHDPNII
+93 NPLNKFGADHDPNII
-108 LVPTAKFLI
+108 LVPTAKFLV
-117 NGASFS
+117 NGAPFS
-123 KWTKQI
+123 KWTKY
-129 VHFIEKKYPNLA
+129 VTRFIEKKYPNLA

-158 GLILAKKHHIKT
+158 GLLLAKKYGIKVV
-170 IQTMHGRE
+170 QTMHGRE

-201 HRTTLKSILKNSPK
+201 HRTTLKSIAKKSPK
-215 PDYQNPVLKKSPD
+215 PDYQNT
-228 LNYQNAEIKSSSQP
+228 EI
-242 DHQNPELKN
+242 KN

-257 RRQMWQMMTRQANL
+257 RREMWQMMVRQANL

-283 KKLRLFGVTRPISV
+283 KKLQLFGVTRPISV
-297 ISNGINDQEITNFT
+297 ISNGIADQEMTNFT
-311 PKIRTY
+311 PKIRTH
-317 QNHEPL
+317 QNDEPL

-340 LESLQIAQKLEPNFR
+340 LESLRIAQELEPNFR
-355 FIFTIIGDGNQISK
+355 FVFTIIGDGNQMSK

-378 DETSIKILGT
+378 NEASIKILGT

-432 DPDMTE
+432 DPDMSE

-452 PRAMAKLLLKIH
+452 PRAMTELLLEIYH
-464 RQPELIQKLS
+464 HPELIQKLS

>member
-13 KTSDSIESEP
+13 KH
-23 VQAESAKSTPV
+23 QNFKSQNPKN
-34 PAKLTRSK
+34 PA
-42 PTKSLRIA
+42 PTKALRIA

-63 PSSIRAQKTA
+63 PSSIRAQKTT

-93 NPLSKFGANHDPNII
+93 NPLSQFGANHDPNII
-108 LVPTAKFLI
+108 LVPTAKFLV
-117 NGASFS
+117 NGAPFS
-123 KWTKQI
+123 KWTKE
-129 VHFIEKKYPNLA
+129 VVRFIEGKYPNLT
-141 ETFDLFHIHY
+141 ESFDLFHIHY

-158 GLILAKKHHIKT
+158 GLILAKKYHIKT
-170 IQTMHGRE
+170 VQTMHGRE

-201 HRTTLKSILKNSPK
+201 HRTTLKSILKKSSRS
-215 PDYQNPVLKKSPD
+215 DYRNPEPKKSPGP
-228 LNYQNAEIKSSSQP
+228 NYQNAEI
-242 DHQNPELKN
+242 KN

-257 RRQMWQMMTRQANL
+257 RREMWQMMVRQANL

-283 KKLRLFGVTRPISV
+283 KKLQLFGVTRPISV
-297 ISNGINDQEITNFT
+297 ISNGIADQEIANFT
-311 PKIRTY
+311 PRIRTY
-317 QNHEPL
+317 QDHEPL

-340 LESLQIAQKLEPNFR
+340 LESLRIAQELEPNFR
-355 FIFTIIGDGNQISK
+355 FIFTIIGDGNQMSK
-369 VQKFCKKHF
+369 VRKFCRKHF
-378 DETSIKILGT
+378 DEASIKILGT

-432 DPDMTE
+432 DPDMSE

-446 CAKSPT
+446 CAKSPA
-452 PRAMAKLLLKIH
+452 PRAMAELLLKIYH
-464 RQPELIQKLS
+464 QPEIIQKLS

-494 KLYRQLS
+494 GLYRQLS

>member
-1 MSNPHSKNSENL
+1 MPNPHSKL
-13 KTSDSIESEP
+13 H
-23 VQAESAKSTPV
+23 
-34 PAKLTRSK
+34 
-42 PTKSLRIA
+42 IA

-63 PSSIRAQKTA
+63 PSSIRAQKTS
-73 LESLGHQVT
+73 LEALGHQVT
-82 IFCPGTQQDFE
+82 IFCPGTQKDYS
-93 NPLSKFGANHDPNII
+93 NPLNKFGADHDPNII
-108 LVPTAKFLI
+108 LVPTAKFLV
-117 NGASFS
+117 NGAPFS
-123 KWTKQI
+123 KWTKY
-129 VHFIEKKYPNLA
+129 VTRFIEKKYPNLA

-158 GLILAKKHHIKT
+158 GLLLAKKYGIKVV
-170 IQTMHGRE
+170 QTMHGRE

-186 PHPFKTLAAT
+186 PHPFKTIAAT

-201 HRTTLKSILKNSPK
+201 HRTTLKSISKKSPR
-215 PDYQNPVLKKSPD
+215 PDYQNPEPKKSPS
-228 LNYQNAEIKSSSQP
+228 LNYQNAKI
-242 DHQNPELKN
+242 KN

-257 RRQMWQMMTRQANL
+257 RREMWQMMVRQANL

-283 KKLRLFGVTRPISV
+283 KKLQLFGVTRPISV
-297 ISNGINDQEITNFT
+297 ISNGISDQEIANFT
-311 PKIRTY
+311 PRIRTY
-317 QNHEPL
+317 QDHEPL

-340 LESLQIAQKLEPNFR
+340 LESLRIAQELEPNFR
-355 FIFTIIGDGNQISK
+355 FIFTIIGDGNQMSK

-378 DETSIKILGT
+378 DEASIKILGT

-398 TEDQHLSIINSY
+398 TKDQHLSIINSY

-432 DPDMTE
+432 DPDMSE

-452 PRAMAKLLLKIH
+452 PRAMAELLLEIYH
-464 RQPELIQKLS
+464 QPEIIQKLS

-483 YLQSHQIEKLL
+483 YLQSHQIKKLL
-494 KLYRQLS
+494 NLYFSLLNF

>member
-1 MSNPHSKNSENL
+1 MSNSHS
-13 KTSDSIESEP
+13 
-23 VQAESAKSTPV
+23 Q
-34 PAKLTRSK
+34 
-42 PTKSLRIA
+42 LRIA

-63 PSSIRAQKTA
+63 PSSIRAQKA
-73 LESLGHQVT
+73 SLETLGHQVT
-82 IFCPGTQQDFE
+82 IFCPGTQKDYS
-93 NPLSKFGANHDPNII
+93 NPLNKFGADHDPNII
-108 LVPTAKFLI
+108 LVPTAKFLV
-117 NGASFS
+117 NSAPFS
-123 KWTKQI
+123 KWTKY
-129 VHFIEKKYPNLA
+129 VTRFIEQKYPNLA

-158 GLILAKKHHIKT
+158 GLLLAKKYGIKVV
-170 IQTMHGRE
+170 QTMHGRE

-201 HRTTLKSILKNSPK
+201 HRVTLKSITKKSPK
-215 PDYQNPVLKKSPD
+215 PDHQNPELKKSPD
-228 LNYQNAEIKSSSQP
+228 LDYQNAEIKSSSQP
-242 DHQNPELKN
+242 SHQNPEIKN

-257 RRQMWQMMTRQANL
+257 RREMWQMMVRQANL
-271 ADQVITPSAHFA
+271 ADQVITPSTHFA
-283 KKLRLFGVTRPISV
+283 KKLQLFGVTRPISV
-297 ISNGINDQEITNFT
+297 ISNGIADQEIANFT
-311 PKIRTY
+311 PRIRTY
-317 QNHEPL
+317 QDHEPL

-340 LESLQIAQKLEPNFR
+340 LESLRIAQELEPNFR
-355 FIFTIIGDGNQISK
+355 FIFTIIGDGNQMSK
-369 VQKFCKKHF
+369 VRKFCRKHF
-378 DETSIKILGT
+378 DEASIKILGT

-432 DPDMTE
+432 DPDMSE

-446 CAKSPT
+446 CAKSPA
-452 PRAMAKLLLKIH
+452 PRAMAELLLKIYH
-464 RQPELIQKLS
+464 QPELIQKLS

-494 KLYRQLS
+494 GLYRQLS

>member
-1 MSNPHSKNSENL
+1 MSNPHSKNPESLKYQNL
-13 KTSDSIESEP
+13 KG
-23 VQAESAKSTPV
+23 QNLKN
-34 PAKLTRSK
+34 PA
-42 PTKSLRIA
+42 PTKALRIA

-93 NPLSKFGANHDPNII
+93 NPLSQFGANHDPNII
-108 LVPTAKFLI
+108 LVPTAKFLV
-117 NGASFS
+117 NGAPFS
-123 KWTKQI
+123 KWTKHVI
-129 VHFIEKKYPNLA
+129 RFIEEKYPNL
-141 ETFDLFHIHY
+141 TKSFDLFHIHY

-158 GLILAKKHHIKT
+158 GLILAKKYHIKT

-186 PHPFKTLAAT
+186 PHPLKTLAAT

-201 HRTTLKSILKNSPK
+201 HRTTLKSISKKSPR
-215 PDYQNPVLKKSPD
+215 PDYQNPEPKKSPS
-228 LNYQNAEIKSSSQP
+228 LNYQNAEI
-242 DHQNPELKN
+242 KN

-257 RRQMWQMMTRQANL
+257 RREMWQMMTRQANL

-283 KKLRLFGVTRPISV
+283 KKLQLFGVTRPISV
-297 ISNGINDQEITNFT
+297 ISNGINDQEIVKFT
-311 PKIRTY
+311 PQIRAY
-317 QNHEPL
+317 QNHKPL

-340 LESLQIAQKLEPNFR
+340 LEALKITQELEPNFR
-355 FIFTIIGDGNQISK
+355 FVFTIIGDGNQMSK

-378 DETSIKILGT
+378 DEASIKILGT

-398 TEDQHLSIINSY
+398 TKDQHLSIINSY

-446 CAKSPT
+446 CAKSPA
-452 PRAMAKLLLKIH
+452 PRDMAELLLEIYH
-464 RQPELIQKLS
+464 QPEIIQKLS

-494 KLYRQLS
+494 DLYRQLS